1 MIFVDNYNTKL
12 IQELLTNYKYINFD
26 IKPSFNFS
34 LFFDS
39 VIKPIFMKPYLER
52 NFFVYNNFEYDL
64 RNCLNSEYNRIFDKL
79 CLKYYIY
86 YDKEFLM
93 NENNLK
99 SRIKT
104 ESQKYQI
111 YELLFEMLQ
120 ELNLI
125 EYCNYLVENNFL
137 SKNLFR
143 I

>member
-1 MIFVDNYNTKL
+1 MFLMYLKIIFVDNYNTKL

-26 IKPSFNFS
+26 VKPSFNFS

-39 VIKPIFMKPYLER
+39 VIKPIFIKPYIER

-104 ESQKYQI
+104 NSQKYQ
-111 YELLFEMLQ
+111 
-120 ELNLI
+120 
-125 EYCNYLVENNFL
+125 LVYY
-137 SKNLFR
+137 
-143 I
+143 